1 MVMARFA
8 VSAQDCY
15 PATPA
20 RYFGKEIIKFVSGS
34 ARFQYASSSWD
45 SN

>member
-1 MVMARFA
+1 MVTARFA
-8 VSAQDCY
+8 VSAQDCN

-20 RYFGKEIIKFVSGS
+20 RYFGKEIKIRVWFRLAPSTHP
-34 ARFQYASSSWD
+34 SWD